1 MAGSSVGALEHF
13 VNLIRENIETI
24 LITVIVLS
32 YSALIIFSIVFIR
45 AFV

>member
-1 MAGSSVGALEHF
+1 MGGLQRF
-13 VNLIRENIETI
+13 LDLIRDNIETI

-45 AFV
+45 VFV